1 MTTTNNTQNESKNA
15 NGKVFTKVLT
25 ARTTYAGKPAR
36 IACTVTNK
44 DGYISIT
51 GELTPYRCRTPH
63 AAGCIHE
70 EIEKAFPKLR
80 PFIWL
85 HLANLDGSVMHEIEN
100 SLYMIANDDEK
111 AAQNVLHCTDDE
123 INELSA
129 LVHNGLHR
137 SPTWWSYKD
146 GQKGY
151 QIKGEDS
158 RRIYAEKLE
167 SLNLRA
173 RRLAAINDLY
183 DVLSK

>member
-63 AAGCIHE
+63 AASCIHE
-70 EIEKAFPKLR
+70 
-80 PFIWL
+80 
-85 HLANLDGSVMHEIEN
+85 EIEN

>member
-1 MTTTNNTQNESKNA
+1 MKKVFNSTTTYN
-15 NGKVFTKVLT
+15 
-25 ARTTYAGKPAR
+25 GKPAR
-36 IACTVTNK
+36 IACTVTDK

-63 AAGCIHE
+63 VAGCCHD
-70 EIEKAFPKLR
+70 EISKAFPKLR
-80 PFIWL
+80 PFLWL
-85 HLANLDGSVMHEIEN
+85 HLVNLDGSVMHELEN

-111 AAQNVLHCTDDE
+111 AAQSVLHCTDDE

-151 QIKGEDS
+151 EIKGEDS
-158 RRIYAEKLE
+158 RKIYADH
-167 SLNLRA
+167 
-173 RRLAAINDLY
+173 LAALHLQERRRAALADFYAMLE
-183 DVLSK
+183 K